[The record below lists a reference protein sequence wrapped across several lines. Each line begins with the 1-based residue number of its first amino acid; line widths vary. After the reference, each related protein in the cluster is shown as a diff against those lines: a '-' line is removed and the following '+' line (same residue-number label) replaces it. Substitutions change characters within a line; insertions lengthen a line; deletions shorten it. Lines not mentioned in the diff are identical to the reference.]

1 MESAYLPCVVQALA
15 GPDKTVFAYFSDGR
29 ITQFDMKPEIERGG
43 VFEPLL
49 NDGFFADALTVLND
63 TVAWDLSGRFDSRN
77 FNDKDPITVYGGPA
91 VKHPQAA
98 MGLFFSA
105 FLAVTL
111 G

>member
-63 TVAWDLSGRFDSRN
+63 TVAWDLSGRFDYRN
-77 FNDKDPITVYGGPA
+77 CIDIDPFTVYAAPA
-91 VKHPQAA
+91 VNDPLAE
-98 MGLFFSA
+98 MGI
-105 FLAVTL
+105 
-111 G
+111 